1 MKIYSDSMIPFTYV
15 VNVSCGVSAIGS
27 AVLQLDNSSDFVLTS
42 IFAVS
47 TSDNPLQVS
56 PNNFDVIFSDTGT
69 SRQFM
74 NDYVPQPLLAGNVFN
89 GTPEDARVTFIK
101 NTNLNINVRNKVAAT
116 NVITVA
122 FKGYKVFNI

>member
-15 VNVSCGVSAIGS
+15 VSVTCGASAIGS
-27 AVLQLDNSSDFVLTS
+27 AVLQLDNSSDFVLTNV
-42 IFAVS
+42 FAVS
-47 TSDNPLQVS
+47 TQDNPLQPS

-74 NDYVPQPLLAGNVFN
+74 NDYVPQPLLAGNAFN

-101 NTNLNINVRNKVAAT
+101 NTNLNINVRNKVAST
-116 NVITVA
+116 NVVTVA
-122 FKGYKVFNI
+122 FKGYKVFNV

>member
-15 VNVSCGVSAIGS
+15 VNVTCGASAIGS
-27 AVLQLDNSSDFVLTS
+27 AVLQLDNSSDFVLTNV
-42 IFAVS
+42 FAVS
-47 TSDNPLQVS
+47 TQDNALQPS

-74 NDYVPQPLLAGNVFN
+74 NDYVPQPLLAGNAFN

-101 NTNLNINVRNKVAAT
+101 NTNLNINVRNKIAST
-116 NVITVA
+116 NVVTVA
-122 FKGYKVFNI
+122 FKGYKVFNV